1 MVFSVEHV
9 LRWLLPDFTTHDSG
23 LPQGGSRHL
32 TLEELSGIL
41 RECEIHVQG
50 HELRAMFAACDR
62 EGDGTVDW
70 GDWLSLIRP
79 PLSKDRLEAVRAA
92 WCRMF
97 GDAKRVSP
105 QLVAE
110 HYNASLHPEVVSGR
124 ATCETQYRLFLDTF
138 DVGEESPGFV
148 TATEFEA
155 YHANVSATVSS
166 DEYFTVLLSVWRPS
180 DDAPIPKDEAAPA
193 PAPKSIPLSV
203 ATRRAKQKGRALEPA
218 LETDAAGGSVGRTRY
233 SVAEALSSTSPVDTT
248 RREATSL
255 VDRRKGG
262 RLLRVPK
269 IGTETELRDVVGIE
283 RLLLDVRRQ
292 LAKHGA
298 RGIIGLSRKFRIMDD
313 DGSKCITIAE
323 FKKAVREL
331 GLLELTDAEIR
342 LIFEA
347 MDVNASGSIDYEE
360 FLKAVRGD
368 MNERRKLLV
377 RRAFDLLDTDGSG
390 VVEPAEVASRYDPN
404 RHPDVIACRR
414 EPDSVYREFL
424 ETFDVGGDQDGRV
437 TAREFEHYYSNV
449 SASIDNDDYF
459 EVRRAIHVFV
469 Q

>member
-1 MVFSVEHV
+1 MFCIAFCLNEQLTSRVFA
-9 LRWLLPDFTTHDSG
+9 
-23 LPQGGSRHL
+23 QGASRHL

-41 RECEIHVQG
+41 RECEMHVPG

-70 GDWLSLIRP
+70 GDWLSLIRL
-79 PLSKDRLEAVRAA
+79 PLSRERLEAVRAT

-110 HYNASLHPEVVSGR
+110 HYDAALHPEVVSGR
-124 ATCETQYRLFLDTF
+124 STSETQYRLFLDTF

-166 DEYFTVLLSVWRPS
+166 DEYFNLLLSVWRPS
-180 DDAPIPKDEAAPA
+180 DDVPITKIETAPA
-193 PAPKSIPLSV
+193 PAPKPITLSA
-203 ATRRAKQKGRALEPA
+203 ATRRAKHKGPALEPPVEA
-218 LETDAAGGSVGRTRY
+218 DAAGSSVGRAMY
-233 SVAEALSSTSPVDTT
+233 SVAEALSSASPVDTSRSET
-248 RREATSL
+248 LS
-255 VDRRKGG
+255 VIDRRKGP
-262 RLLRVPK
+262 RLLRAPK
-269 IGTETELRDVVGIE
+269 IGTEPELRDVVGIE

-313 DGSKCITIAE
+313 DGTKCITMAE
-323 FKKAVREL
+323 FKKAVREV

-347 MDVNASGSIDYEE
+347 MDVNVSGSIDYEE
-360 FLKAVRGD
+360 FLKAIRGD

-414 EPDSVYREFL
+414 DPDSVYREFL

-459 EVRRAIHVFV
+459 EVRRACHVFV
-469 Q
+469 I